1 MERERVREKEPVQKD
16 QGEHYENTLRLNA
29 EARERPWHQHR
40 QALTKTYLSWHGFSD
55 TATVDWT
62 CFIHDVKKH
71 SGKHRH
77 QGGIQLFVL
86 EGEGYKEVDGLPLQP
101 LCQGAGK
108 HV

>member
-16 QGEHYENTLRLNA
+16 QGEHYENTLRLNGD
-29 EARERPWHQHR
+29 ARERDKTGKIVIKAKERPWHQHR

-55 TATVDWT
+55 TAAVDWT

-77 QGGIQLFVL
+77 QGGIPLVL
-86 EGEGYKEVDGLPLQP
+86 IQIEMKVVLTDD
-101 LCQGAGK
+101 
-108 HV
+108 